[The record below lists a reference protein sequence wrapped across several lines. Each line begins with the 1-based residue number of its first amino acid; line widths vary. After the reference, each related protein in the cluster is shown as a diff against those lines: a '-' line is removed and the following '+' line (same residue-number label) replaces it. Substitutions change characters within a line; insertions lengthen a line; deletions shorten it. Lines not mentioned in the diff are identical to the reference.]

1 MTTADSAPV
10 LPNYDWSE
18 FQRVLVVVAHPD
30 DAEYGLSC
38 AVAMWTR
45 AGVEVSYLLLTHGEA
60 GIRHLDPAEVGPLR
74 AEEQRRACAAVG
86 VQDLTLLN
94 HPDGQLLESLE
105 LRRDIAAHIRRF
117 RPDTVIT
124 ANFELEAY
132 GTFNQADHRVAGLMT
147 VDAVRDADNPWV
159 HRDLGLPAHGTSR
172 LLVVNPGT
180 PTHRIVVDE
189 EAHLAGVR
197 SLKCHEVYLR
207 ALPDHPKP
215 EEFIPEMLAQPD
227 GEYAVSFRV
236 FEQI

>member
-1 MTTADSAPV
+1 MTTFTEVSV
-10 LPNYDWSE
+10 LPDYDWSE
-18 FQRVLVVVAHPD
+18 FKRVLIVVAHPD

-38 AVAMWTR
+38 AVDTWTR
-45 AGVEVSYLLLTHGEA
+45 AGVEVGYLLLTHGEA
-60 GIRHLDPAEVGPLR
+60 GIRTMDPAEVGPLR
-74 AEEQRRACAAVG
+74 AEEQREACAAVG
-86 VQDLTLLN
+86 VSDLTLLE
-94 HPDGQLLESLE
+94 HPDGQLVESME
-105 LRRDIAAHIRRF
+105 LRRDIARHIRRF

-159 HRDLGLPAHGTSR
+159 HRDLDLPAHKTSR
-172 LLVVNPGT
+172 LLVANPGQ

-189 EAHLAGVR
+189 PAEQAGIR
-197 SLKCHEVYLR
+197 SLTAHKAYFE

-215 EEFIPEMLAQPD
+215 EEFIPAMLTQPD
-227 GEYAVSFRV
+227 GGKAVAFRV